1 MIYRYKQNY
10 VEMISNILPEYIIDL
25 IFGLVFK
32 NHKKNLKIKV
42 YSSLNLEL
50 LKKQT
55 ILINKYFLT
64 KLEKSTVLPFS
75 INCIDYVTQ
84 LENIVTK
91 ELSNNDSI
99 IIQYDKIFESLT
111 GIYSSTPNIIVFKP
125 LNVNDITI
133 SLVLEV
139 FLNICIFIRDNL
151 LKKCYIINKN
161 LSLDMIEINKYYEKY
176 YLNFYIE

>member
-55 ILINKYFLT
+55 ILINKYLFHHNY
-64 KLEKSTVLPFS
+64 FH
-75 INCIDYVTQ
+75 
-84 LENIVTK
+84 
-91 ELSNNDSI
+91 
-99 IIQYDKIFESLT
+99 
-111 GIYSSTPNIIVFKP
+111 
-125 LNVNDITI
+125 
-133 SLVLEV
+133 
-139 FLNICIFIRDNL
+139 
-151 LKKCYIINKN
+151 
-161 LSLDMIEINKYYEKY
+161 
-176 YLNFYIE
+176 